1 MIQWRTLLY
10 VRFLPPDVR
19 ATYRCHWTYSVLSGC
34 SAGILTNAPTIGI
47 KVLRAADWHLALATG
62 LTGIGLLMS
71 LILGVWMARRPKMP
85 FVLVPGFVS
94 SAICLAMAVAPEPLA
109 FLYLFGLCN
118 LFEIITRP
126 AIAAVIRANYPVDTR
141 GWVTGKLR
149 QWSAGT
155 FLVTA
160 LATGAVL
167 DAARTWADF
176 QVVIAVAAVVQ
187 TGSFVAF
194 ALIRVRPDF
203 AVVAKGPQPDW
214 RTTLPAAT
222 STISHDSRFLRY
234 LLGCFVFG
242 IAGLSYEP
250 IVRSYFSS
258 ELHLNYLQC
267 VVLVDVLPSI
277 CSVLTLERIGAWLDR
292 TNPLL
297 AWAVIRVAW
306 GLDAILL
313 ALAPGWPIGAMAVAV
328 AARVSRGCVMNGSWL
343 LWWQLGTNYF
353 ATRREL
359 TSVYMGCLLTITGV
373 QRLCGPQL
381 GAFMAGRISRRGVLL
396 LGGLMVL
403 VSAFLAWRQAEAE
416 KIDGHYLT
424 FADKERGQ

>member
-1 MIQWRTLLY
+1 M
-10 VRFLPPDVR
+10 RFLPPDVR
-19 ATYRCHWTYSVLSGC
+19 PTYRCHWVYSVLSGC
-34 SAGILTNAPTIGI
+34 STGILTNAPTIGI

-85 FVLVPGFVS
+85 FVLVPGFIS
-94 SAICLAMAVAPEPLA
+94 SAICLGMVGAPEPLR
-109 FLYLFGLCN
+109 FLFLLGLCN

-126 AIAAVIRANYPVDTR
+126 AITAVIRANYPVDSR
-141 GWVTGKLR
+141 GLVTGTLR
-149 QWSAGT
+149 QWSSGM

-160 LATGAVL
+160 LATAAVL
-167 DAARTWADF
+167 DSVSTWS
-176 QVVIAVAAVVQ
+176 VIQMVITVAAALQ

-194 ALIRVRPDF
+194 ALIRVRPDS
-203 AVVAKGPQPDW
+203 AVVAQGTQPDW
-214 RTTLPAAT
+214 WTTLPVAT
-222 STISHDSRFLRY
+222 SIVSRDSRFLRY

-242 IAGLSYEP
+242 VGGLSYEP
-250 IVRSYFSS
+250 IVRAYFST

-267 VVLVDVLPSI
+267 VVLVDVLPSV
-277 CSVLTLERIGAWLDR
+277 CSVLTLERMGAWLDR
-292 TNPLL
+292 TNPLF

-313 ALAPGWPIGAMAVAV
+313 ALAPGWPIGAMAVAA

-373 QRLCGPQL
+373 QRMCGPQL
-381 GAFMAGRISRRGVLL
+381 GALMVGRISRRGVLL
-396 LGGLMVL
+396 IGGLTVL
-403 VSAFLAWRQAEAE
+403 FSAFLAWRQAEAE
-416 KIDGHYLT
+416 KVHEHYPT
-424 FADKERGQ
+424 FTDKEHAE